1 MFPFLVTVTTTGQ
14 HKRSTTK
21 MIQIEYIIYYNSDQ
35 DRQKLFAH
43 TKWQA
48 VALFKSTASQFQSV
62 P

>member
-1 MFPFLVTVTTTGQ
+1 ML
-14 HKRSTTK
+14 
-21 MIQIEYIIYYNSDQ
+21 QIEYIIYYNSDQ

-62 P
+62 H